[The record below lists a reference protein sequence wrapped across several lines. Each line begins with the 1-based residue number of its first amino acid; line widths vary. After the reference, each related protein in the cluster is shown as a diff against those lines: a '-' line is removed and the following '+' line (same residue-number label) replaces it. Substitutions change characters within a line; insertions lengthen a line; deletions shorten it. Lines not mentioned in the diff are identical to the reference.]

1 MLKQSLKEFTDL
13 TEEQRRAV
21 MTPHDRVAVVAC
33 PGSGKTTVLVKR
45 IQWLLSLGVS
55 PKKICAL
62 TFTNKAAKEMGDRLE
77 KNTVGG
83 KQVMCKT
90 FHSFG
95 LHVIRNFGL
104 DIGLP
109 RNPTIYDENDR
120 RDIIDSI
127 LKESGRRVT
136 KKALDSAYNSR
147 FKDTHYATDR
157 EANAVVQEYT
167 NKLKEQGA
175 LDFDMIIM
183 EAVNVL
189 SAHIPAAQ
197 HYHDLFDYIL
207 VDEAQDT
214 DKLQHELIS
223 CIMPKN
229 IFYVADIDQC
239 IYEWRSAKPDIML
252 EILKSNNSG
261 FDVHRL
267 TETHRCTQEISDI
280 ANNVIRNNENRFEKD
295 MVATKKGKP
304 VRFLTFSS
312 RYKEAEFVWDYVD
325 TLTEVGTCE
334 PEEIFVLAR
343 TNRVVRYLEK
353 VYHEKPRSF
362 EVETTATHS
371 DIWNS
376 MAVRSMVNTMKLVAQ
391 RGNDYLTRASVFGL
405 KNKSRIDCI
414 NYSAI
419 NNGFTLSRE
428 MEGSDPWMKDFML
441 KHSDTNCA
449 FEVANRLTTY
459 FRTVLYDMGLPAQAA
474 CINDFLLFLYDW
486 KEERDAC
493 SVGDFIDWFV
503 SRSVQDVVD
512 FEDKTVKLMTVHA
525 AKGLEAP
532 YVIIAGLEDDL
543 FPSRRSD
550 IEEERRLF
558 YVAATRAKERL
569 TLLFAIDQPSQFI
582 EEAHG

>member
-21 MTPHDRVAVVAC
+21 MSPHDRVAVVAC
-33 PGSGKTTVLVKR
+33 PGSGKTTVLTRR

-77 KNTVGG
+77 KTAVGG

-147 FKDTHYATDR
+147 FKDTHYSEDR

-189 SAHIPAAQ
+189 SLHPPAAQ
-197 HYHDLFDYIL
+197 HYHDLFDYVL

-214 DKLQHELIS
+214 DKLQYELVS
-223 CIMPKN
+223 CFNPKN

-239 IYEWRSAKPDIML
+239 IYEWRSATPKTML
-252 EILKSNNSG
+252 RMLRDER
-261 FDVHRL
+261 FEVHRL
-267 TETHRCTQEISDI
+267 TNTHRCTHEISEV
-280 ANNVIRNNENRFEKD
+280 ANSVISHNVNRFEKD
-295 MVATKKGKP
+295 MVATKHGKP
-304 VRFLTFSS
+304 VRFLSFPN

-343 TNRVVRYLEK
+343 TNRVIKYLEK
-353 VYHEKPRSF
+353 VYHEKPRSY
-362 EVETTATHS
+362 EIETTA
-371 DIWNS
+371 DKVDMWNS
-376 MAVRSMVNTMKLVAQ
+376 MAVRSMVNTIKLMAQ
-391 RGNDYLTRASVFGL
+391 RGNEYLTRSSVFGL
-405 KNKSRIDCI
+405 KHRNNIDCI

-419 NNGFTLSRE
+419 NNGFTLSKE
-428 MEGSDPWMKDFML
+428 MAGSDPWMRDFML
-441 KHSDTNCA
+441 KNDIGSCV
-449 FEVANRLTTY
+449 FQVANRLSMY
-459 FRTVLYDMGLPAQAA
+459 LKEVLDNMGLQDQGVLAY
-474 CINDFLLFLYDW
+474 DFVTFLYDW

-493 SVGDFIDWFV
+493 SVGDFIDWQV

-512 FEDKTVKLMTVHA
+512 FEEKTVKLMTVHA

-543 FPSRRSD
+543 FPSRRSE

-569 TLLFAIDQPSQFI
+569 TLLFALDQPSQFI